1 MSQRSG
7 GDGVPVGAGGWLTG
21 GVLGRVLQDEET
33 EGWTD
38 TLEHYS
44 YYPEAQLRPVMCQLA
59 SLVVKANEK
68 LGDNRAKRVVSAGT
82 SSALLSCGQNK
93 SNCHRARNQ
102 TGEKSCI

>member
-1 MSQRSG
+1 MPYSSVQWWCLWPRRLAEG
-7 GDGVPVGAGGWLTG
+7 RCVP
-21 GVLGRVLQDEET
+21 GRVLQDEET

-68 LGDNRAKRVVSAGT
+68 LGDSRAKRVVSAL
-82 SSALLSCGQNK
+82 SAELGPEYLKC
-93 SNCHRARNQ
+93 
-102 TGEKSCI
+102 